1 MLTILAG
8 LEIKNGNSV
17 ASTIGT
23 GLDWIG
29 QAFPSFERL
38 GENSF
43 RMPTV
48 CLKHDV
54 DGLVYTIHHVPGSKP
69 SQSTVQTATDIMRFI
84 HTDTLDALAFVQVF
98 KREKRFVFH
107 DPHGRFCVIVESSRN
122 VYIYWHRPGEKQKQ
136 ERQTVVDVSKG
147 QQVDIIGCQLI
158 SESVLVVL
166 MEGQHGALVLELN

>member
-23 GLDWIG
+23 GLDWNG

-84 HTDTLDALAFVQVF
+84 HTDTLDALAFVQAS

-122 VYIYWHRPGEKQKQ
+122 GYIYWHHPGRKAKAGKSGGRRCLEGSTG
-136 ERQTVVDVSKG
+136 RYYRVSAY
-147 QQVDIIGCQLI
+147 QRECPGCFDGGHM
-158 SESVLVVL
+158 VPWF
-166 MEGQHGALVLELN
+166 LN